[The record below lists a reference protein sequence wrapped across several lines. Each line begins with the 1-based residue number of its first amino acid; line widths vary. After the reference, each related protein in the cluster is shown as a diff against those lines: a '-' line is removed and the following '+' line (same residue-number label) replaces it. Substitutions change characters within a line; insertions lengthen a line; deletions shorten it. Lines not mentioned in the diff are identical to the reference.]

1 MSIILGDFTEVEL
14 GQASRLQS
22 VEKLVEI
29 NGEQGSFVMDA
40 TEKNLRALEKSG
52 YNIFIPADL
61 LSYVNEDSDAKVY
74 FELECYPFYKKIKEV
89 IENGSKANGVFR
101 FRRMVREYNLDIM
114 AGDLYVLSLLFGEPK
129 VRQIKRSKRDSG
141 ISHMIL
147 MIRFESGAMAHVEF
161 TIANVERVE
170 VEWSGVKRIVE
181 FDSEELNGQ
190 LLPLQYNAD
199 DVMRSAKKVDAVL
212 IEKVKFYR
220 DFIAGGTLI

>member
-147 MIRFESGAMAHVEF
+147 MIRF
-161 TIANVERVE
+161 
-170 VEWSGVKRIVE
+170 
-181 FDSEELNGQ
+181 DSEELNGQ

>member
-1 MSIILGDFTEVEL
+1 MNVILGSFNDVKL
-14 GQASRLQS
+14 GQASRLHS

-52 YNIFIPADL
+52 YDIFISTDL
-61 LSYVNEDSDAKVY
+61 LSYVNEDSNTNVY
-74 FELECYPFYKKIKEV
+74 FELECYPFYQKIKEI
-89 IENGSKANGVFR
+89 IESGSKANGVFR
-101 FRRMVREYNLDIM
+101 FRRMVREDNLDSM

-129 VRQIKRSKRDSG
+129 ERQIKRSKGDSG
-141 ISHMIL
+141 TSHMIL

-161 TIANVERVE
+161 TIANVDRVE
-170 VEWSGVKRIVE
+170 MEWSGMKRIVE

-199 DVMRSAKKVDAVL
+199 DLLRSAKKVDAVL
-212 IEKVKFYR
+212 IAKVKFYR
-220 DFIAGGTLI
+220 DILAGGTLI